1 MSDKVNRLENK
12 EEFVTEEVKDIKNKK
27 NTKIIIVIIC
37 ILIALVF
44 GIGGWFLGTKFAD
57 KEDKNNT
64 EVKENINDD
73 KDNKEEETVNDTEDE
88 TVDTDEAIQDDEDDE
103 EIEFIPDEKVVSTV
117 AEEFNVMANGS
128 STILKSNYEIT
139 KRKVLNEEEK
149 EIYVYA
155 LYREVYFVNKKI
167 ADKHM
172 LGVYETLEE
181 ARDDVDS
188 NAIKDYKTMKD
199 SKTNELYLLV
209 NIGKDDRIYDNSL
222 TYWDSSSAFTYIL
235 NFKGDVL
242 GKIKTKYAG
251 TGVMGVYVTKEDT
264 TGRYYIISD
273 DVENIPDDI
282 PKDHKYVLYPDN
294 RILDLHENYLYYFS
308 YQDGDDCSSSEHK
321 VIIENGKIIDTKVK
335 TFDDSIVD
343 SAGQTC

>member
-1 MSDKVNRLENK
+1 MNRVMLKDQAKAILKNNYVK
-12 EEFVTEEVKDIKNKK
+12 LLGFTFITVILGSTFVSFGAQTSMDNYTTYYYFSIFGLSFRMNPNGAMLALVAFY
-27 NTKIIIVIIC
+27 TV
-37 ILIALVF
+37 IALVF

-57 KEDKNNT
+57 KEDENNT

-88 TVDTDEAIQDDEDDE
+88 TVDTDEAIQDDEDDG

-128 STILKSNYEIT
+128 STILKSNCEIT

-242 GKIKTKYAG
+242 GKIKTKYTG

-273 DVENIPDDI
+273 DVENIPEDI

-294 RILDLHENYLYYFS
+294 RILDLH
-308 YQDGDDCSSSEHK
+308 
-321 VIIENGKIIDTKVK
+321 
-335 TFDDSIVD
+335 D